1 MRKTKT
7 KRRPTPNKFDRL
19 AKSTPTPRKR
29 AAYFVIGAVLGGILG
44 YGLVSAG
51 PGPTPSIFAP
61 GARLWVFG
69 GALIWGVLSA
79 LSPAAF
85 WRQNRF
91 RWRHEDDE

>member
-1 MRKTKT
+1 LRKAKP
-7 KRRPTPNKFDRL
+7 KRRPTPNRFDRL
-19 AKSTPTPRKR
+19 AKSSPSPRKR
-29 AAYFVIGAVLGGILG
+29 TTYFVLGAALGGLLG
-44 YGLVSAG
+44 YGMISAG

-69 GALIWGVLSA
+69 GALICGVLYA